1 MCAEIEFKEG
11 DKEHVVEV
19 DVLHDG
25 VREMREAFTLHLKPD
40 ENMVAETQVGDSCLL
55 SRTSFHLSR
64 LYPAEIRGFLQG
76 AAAQT
81 AGPLSCSGSVGIVL

>member
-11 DKEHVVEV
+11 EKEHVVEV

-40 ENMVAETQVGDSCLL
+40 ENMVAETQVGDL
-55 SRTSFHLSR
+55 STHTPTHTRFQLAH
-64 LYPAEIRGFLQG
+64 LYPAEIRGFFQG
-76 AAAQT
+76 A
-81 AGPLSCSGSVGIVL
+81 PSPDSGAT